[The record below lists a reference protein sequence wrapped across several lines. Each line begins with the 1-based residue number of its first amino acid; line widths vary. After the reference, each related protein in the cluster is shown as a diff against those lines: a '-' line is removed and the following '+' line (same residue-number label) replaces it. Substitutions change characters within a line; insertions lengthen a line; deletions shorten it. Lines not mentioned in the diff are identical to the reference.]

1 MVRKTVGQA
10 VTAFLDRQYV
20 MRDGKKIKFVEGIF
34 TIFGHGNVCGLG
46 EALAADPGSLR
57 VYQGRNEQ
65 GMCHA
70 AVGFAKQHNR
80 QKIIACTSS
89 IGPGAANMVTA
100 CALATAN
107 HIPLLVFTGDTF
119 ATRQSDPVLQQIELP
134 HSAAVTTSDA
144 FKPVCRYWDRVHRPE
159 QLMTAL
165 INALRVLTD
174 PELTGGVCISLPQD
188 VQGEV
193 WDFPESFLAERVHTI
208 ERRRPDEM
216 LLKQAVDCIAGARKP
231 LVICGGGVRYSEA
244 GPELLS
250 FCKTFGIPFAETQ
263 AGKGCIAGSEPLN
276 LGGVGVTGN
285 SAANTIAKEADL
297 IIGVGTRFTDF
308 TTASKWLFRHPG
320 VRFLSINVSGFD
332 AGKLDALPLV
342 GDVKVCLAE
351 LLPALKNA
359 QYHTGYS
366 GEIEAAQA
374 GWHTEMERL
383 SEYAYLKNGTGFQPL
398 IERRNPHSIDDFIRA
413 TGGVI
418 TQTAALALIRKTI
431 EADAV
436 VTGASGSLPG
446 DLQRMWTTDSP
457 GGYHLEYGYSCMGY
471 EIASAVGVKLAEP
484 ARPVYS
490 MVGDGA
496 FLMLHS
502 ELITARQEG
511 IKITVLLFDNCGFG
525 CINNLQMGQ
534 GIASLATEF
543 RFRNAETGKQDG
555 EMIPIDYAMVAQG
568 YGLKAYTARTLD
580 ELACALKDAM
590 TVPES
595 VLIDIKVLPKT
606 MTDGYGAW
614 WHVGIAGN
622 SASESVQ
629 EAYKQKEAHL
639 AQARKY

>member
-1 MVRKTVGQA
+1 MMRKTVGQA
-10 VTAFLDRQYV
+10 IAVFLDRQYV

-46 EALAADPGSLR
+46 EALAAGGHSLR

-70 AVGFAKQHNR
+70 AVGFAKQNNR

-107 HIPLLVFTGDTF
+107 HIPLLVLTGDTF
-119 ATRQSDPVLQQIELP
+119 ATRQSDPVLQQIEQP
-134 HSAAVTTSDA
+134 YSAAVTTSDA
-144 FKPVCRYWDRVHRPE
+144 FKPVCRYWDRVNRPE
-159 QLMTAL
+159 QLLTAL
-165 INALRVLTD
+165 INAFRVLTD
-174 PELTGGVCISLPQD
+174 PELAGGVCISLPQD

-193 WDFPESFLAERVHTI
+193 WDFPESFLAERIHTI
-208 ERRRPDEM
+208 ERRRPDET
-216 LLKQAVDCIAGARKP
+216 LVKQAVDCITHSRKP
-231 LVICGGGVRYSEA
+231 LVICGGGVRYSES
-244 GPELLS
+244 GSELLS
-250 FCKTFGIPFAETQ
+250 FCESLGIPFAETQ

-276 LGGVGVTGN
+276 LGGIGVTGN
-285 SAANTIAKEADL
+285 SAANTIAKESDL

-308 TTASKWLFRHPG
+308 TTASKWLFQHPD
-320 VRFLSINVSGFD
+320 VRFLSINLSGFD
-332 AGKLDALPLV
+332 AGKLDALPLI

-359 QYHTGYS
+359 RYHAAYS
-366 GEIEAAQA
+366 GEVEAAQV
-374 GWHTEMERL
+374 GWRAEMERL
-383 SEYAYLKNGTGFQPL
+383 SGYIYPENGTGFQPL
-398 IERRNPHSIDDFIRA
+398 IKERNPNSIDDFILA
-413 TGGVI
+413 VGGVI
-418 TQTAALALIRKTI
+418 TQTAALSLIHKTI
-431 EADAV
+431 EDDAIV
-436 VTGASGSLPG
+436 VGASGSLPG
-446 DLQRMWTTDSP
+446 DLQRMWTTDCA

-471 EIASAVGVKLAEP
+471 EIAAAVGVKLAEP
-484 ARPVYS
+484 TRSVYS

-543 RFRNAETGKQDG
+543 RFRNEKTGEQDG
-555 EMIPIDYAMVAQG
+555 AMIPIDYAMVARG
-568 YGLKAYTARTLD
+568 YGLRAYTVRTLD
-580 ELACALKDAM
+580 ELAGALKEAM
-590 TVPES
+590 SSPES

-606 MTDGYGAW
+606 MTGGYGAW
-614 WHVGIAGN
+614 WHVGIAGD
-622 SASESVQ
+622 STSKQVRK
-629 EAYKQKEAHL
+629 AYEQKEAHL
-639 AQARKY
+639 VQARKY

>member
-1 MVRKTVGQA
+1 M
-10 VTAFLDRQYV
+10 
-20 MRDGKKIKFVEGIF
+20 
-34 TIFGHGNVCGLG
+34 
-46 EALAADPGSLR
+46 
-57 VYQGRNEQ
+57 
-65 GMCHA
+65 
-70 AVGFAKQHNR
+70 
-80 QKIIACTSS
+80 
-89 IGPGAANMVTA
+89 
-100 CALATAN
+100 
-107 HIPLLVFTGDTF
+107 
-119 ATRQSDPVLQQIELP
+119 
-134 HSAAVTTSDA
+134 
-144 FKPVCRYWDRVHRPE
+144 
-159 QLMTAL
+159 
-165 INALRVLTD
+165 
-174 PELTGGVCISLPQD
+174 
-188 VQGEV
+188 
-193 WDFPESFLAERVHTI
+193 
-208 ERRRPDEM
+208 
-216 LLKQAVDCIAGARKP
+216 
-231 LVICGGGVRYSEA
+231 
-244 GPELLS
+244 
-250 FCKTFGIPFAETQ
+250 
-263 AGKGCIAGSEPLN
+263 
-276 LGGVGVTGN
+276 
-285 SAANTIAKEADL
+285 
-297 IIGVGTRFTDF
+297 
-308 TTASKWLFRHPG
+308 
-320 VRFLSINVSGFD
+320 
-332 AGKLDALPLV
+332 

-366 GEIEAAQA
+366 GEIKAAQT

-398 IERRNPHSIDDFIRA
+398 IEKRNPHSIDDFIRA

-543 RFRNAETGKQDG
+543 RFRNAETGAQDG
-555 EMIPIDYAMVAQG
+555 EMVPIDYAMVARG

-580 ELACALKDAM
+580 ELAYALKDAM
-590 TVPES
+590 AVPES

-629 EAYKQKEAHL
+629 EAYKQKEIHL

>member
-208 ERRRPDEM
+208 DRRRPDET
-216 LLKQAVDCIAGARKP
+216 LLKQAVACIAGARKP

-244 GPELLS
+244 GADLLS

-285 SAANTIAKEADL
+285 SAANTI
-297 IIGVGTRFTDF
+297 
-308 TTASKWLFRHPG
+308 
-320 VRFLSINVSGFD
+320 
-332 AGKLDALPLV
+332 ALPLV

-622 SASESVQ
+622 SASESVR